1 MSLTSTCS
9 ESIDPASDHVSEGRQ
24 EAPPPRR
31 AREQEDA
38 SHRHGRGLVFRWSD
52 PRRRSI
58 ATRLFISA
66 GLLSVTILLIAG
78 IILTAVYRTSTE
90 AAFDERLGVYL
101 RALVADLAADKTND
115 DTRTEVGQLADPQFE
130 LPLSGW
136 YWQITRLDGSKP
148 DIRGSRS
155 LFAAR
160 LPRLADGGVVAG
172 MGGSR
177 RGYAKGPD
185 DRSLRMV
192 ERVIDTGDQGIY
204 LVQVA
209 ATTDEIEAQMAQ
221 FELSLTISFAIL
233 ALVLVASSALQL
245 RYGLKPLRRLQDGVS
260 AIRRGDRERI
270 DGIFPRDIAPLA
282 SELNLMIDANRDVVE
297 RARTQVGNL
306 AHALKTPLSV
316 IINEAAVEKSPSS
329 AKVGEQAAVMRDQ
342 VTYYLERARAA
353 VAARKIG
360 SATEVTPV
368 VEGLVRT
375 FAKIYRDR
383 NVTFKDQGAKGIRFL
398 GERQDLEEMIG
409 NLVDNAGKWAASEV
423 RIGISPEFRD
433 ATSERPFF
441 RVTIDDDGPGLQ
453 PGQRA
458 AAIQR
463 GQRLDESKPGSGLG
477 LSIVDELAGLYGGVF
492 KLDTSPT
499 LGLRAELT
507 LPAT

>member
-1 MSLTSTCS
+1 MW
-9 ESIDPASDHVSEGRQ
+9 A
-24 EAPPPRR
+24 
-31 AREQEDA
+31 
-38 SHRHGRGLVFRWSD
+38 D

-66 GLLSVTILLIAG
+66 GVLSVGILLVAG
-78 IILTAVYRTSTE
+78 LILTALYRASSE

-101 RALVADLAADKTND
+101 RALVADLAADRPSD
-115 DTRTEVGQLADPQFE
+115 DSSHSEIGQLADPQFE
-130 LPLSGW
+130 LTLSGW

-148 DIRGSRS
+148 DIRASRS

-160 LPRLADGGVVAG
+160 LPRLADSGVQAG

-177 RGYAKGPD
+177 RGYAIGPD
-185 DRSLRMV
+185 DRPLRMV

-209 ATTDEIEAQMAQ
+209 ATTEEIDAQMAQ
-221 FELSLTISFAIL
+221 FEFDLTISFTIL
-233 ALVLVASSALQL
+233 AVVLVGSSALQL
-245 RYGLKPLRRLQDGVS
+245 RYGLRPLRELQDGVS
-260 AIRRGDRERI
+260 SIRRGDTERI
-270 DGIFPRDIAPLA
+270 DGVFPKDIAPLA
-282 SELNLMIDANRDVVE
+282 SELNLMIEANRDVVE

-316 IINEAAVEKSPSS
+316 IMNEAAVEKSPFST
-329 AKVGEQAAVMRDQ
+329 KVGEQAAVMRDQ

-375 FAKIYRDR
+375 FEKIYRDR
-383 NVTFKDQGAKGIRFL
+383 NVTFREQSQAGIRFL

-409 NLVDNAGKWAASEV
+409 NLVDNAGKWARSEV
-423 RIGISPEFRD
+423 RIGVSPEFRD
-433 ATSERPFF
+433 SASERPFF
-441 RVTIDDDGPGLQ
+441 RVTIDDDGPGLE
-453 PGQRA
+453 PSQRV
-458 AAIQR
+458 AAIRR

-492 KLDTSPT
+492 RLDTSPAS
-499 LGLRAELT
+499 GLRAELT